1 MVFCGCDQSPAHGG
15 RGGKRVPA
23 LPRAGTSTRTALWM
37 VVLGL
42 TLPGPAPQLAELLD
56 LWAVFPKYLIWT
68 YRGELQQP
76 TEDPE
81 PRHRSPSG
89 QLDFG
94 HVPQGVYETVPY
106 HEPGMVGILFHMVRA
121 FLHVVQPNPFPQ
133 DLVVKVTKDKFGA
146 IQSEY
151 QKPENVVLTLKAIYY
166 EIGFVVCAALGV
178 LFVVL
183 MPLVGFFFCLCRC
196 CNNCGGEMHQRQRK
210 NAECQR
216 GLLTTLLFTSSLVI
230 TAGVLCSY
238 AANQNLSTQY
248 KSMRR
253 LISSNLRDL
262 HRFSNETPMQID
274 FLVFQYA
281 TAKNKVISDLDNVG
295 PLLGGRIY
303 DELGKVVRP
312 ALEGALNMAGA
323 MRDTKEALENA
334 SVSLE
339 VLQEAT
345 GKLHHNLSLVRSS
358 INRSLNDPGCRD
370 EDSDAT
376 TAQLCRS
383 IRRSLALLHV
393 SGNFTR
399 LPNVH
404 NQLES
409 VNQVLKTD
417 LSSIVQR
424 GFASFNDTPGLV
436 NDQLTNVIDGA
447 RSMFDAI
454 GSNISSF
461 NKVFPVHSSLN
472 NFTNFISHTQSKI
485 EDLYPEIDEMEFYRW
500 ISCIG
505 LCCLV
510 VLILSFN
517 FLAILCG
524 NLGYDKHASP
534 TTRGC
539 VSNTGGTL
547 LMAGV
552 GFSFLFSWVLMG
564 VVTAMFLVGGNMEKL
579 VCEPFHTKQLFKVLD
594 TPNLVN
600 PDWRNFIPGYLY
612 NDSELDLTVESFY
625 SNCKDNQGIY
635 SAMRLDKLFNVSTFL
650 NSSLYTK
657 DVEEMFENVNIDL
670 RDIVLLTPEGKQSLV
685 DFSETGVAEINYAAY
700 LDEVNKGVTQVDL
713 LSYASEL
720 EAQTDLMP
728 KGSLQTSLKGQAYS
742 LRQIHS
748 QQVIPMEQAMSML
761 NQSIRLLERTDSD
774 LPKKVTNVLTTI
786 EAAQHL
792 ISENASQVV
801 DQETERYKQTIV
813 GYFRQY
819 IEWVKTSLAMEV
831 AACKPFSNIV
841 DTVEII
847 ACSVLVD
854 SMNTFWF
861 GLGCCALFL
870 LPSIILSVKL
880 AKFYLRMDT
889 EDVYDDIPAYDTMT
903 RFPRASAPPR
913 HIDW

>member
-1 MVFCGCDQSPAHGG
+1 MWKTG
-15 RGGKRVPA
+15 
-23 LPRAGTSTRTALWM
+23 LL
-37 VVLGL
+37 VLFWGL
-42 TLPGPAPQLAELLD
+42 LSS
-56 LWAVFPKYLIWT
+56 
-68 YRGELQQP
+68 GELQQQT
-76 TEDPE
+76 TEPE
-81 PRHRSPSG
+81 HQNRSPSG
-89 QLDFG
+89 KLDFG
-94 HVPQGVYETVPY
+94 NVPQGVYETVPY
-106 HEPGMVGILFHMVRA
+106 YEPGMIGILFHMVHA
-121 FLHVVQPNPFPQ
+121 FLHVVQPNPFPE
-133 DLVVKVTKDKFGA
+133 DLVVEVAKDKFGA

-151 QKPENVVLTLKAIYY
+151 QKPENIVLTLKAIYY
-166 EIGFVVCAALGV
+166 EIGFVVCAVLGL
-178 LFVVL
+178 LFAVL
-183 MPLVGFFFCLCRC
+183 MPAVGLFFCLCRC

-210 NAECQR
+210 NADCQR
-216 GLLTTLLFTSSLVI
+216 GLLTTLLFTTSLII

-238 AANQNLSTQY
+238 AANQNLSSQF
-248 KSMRR
+248 KSVRR

-262 HRFSNETPMQID
+262 HTFSNETPMQID
-274 FLVFQYA
+274 YLIVQYA

-295 PLLGGRIY
+295 PLLGGKIHH
-303 DELGKVVRP
+303 ELGKEVRP
-312 ALEGALNMAGA
+312 ALDGALNMAGA
-323 MRDTKEALENA
+323 MRETKEALENA

-345 GKLHHNLSLVRSS
+345 GKLHFNLSLVRSGL
-358 INRSLNDPGCRD
+358 NRSLNDPGCSD
-370 EDSDAT
+370 EESDAT
-376 TAQLCRS
+376 SAQLCRS
-383 IRRSLALLHV
+383 IRSSLAQLHV

-399 LPNVH
+399 LPNVY

-417 LSSIVQR
+417 LRNIVQR
-424 GFASFNDTPGLV
+424 GYASFNDTPGMV
-436 NDQLTNVIDGA
+436 NDQMRNVIDGA
-447 RSMFDAI
+447 RSMLDTI
-454 GSNISSF
+454 GTNISSF
-461 NKVFPVHSSLN
+461 TKVFPVHSSLT

-485 EDLYPEIDEMEFYRW
+485 EDLYPEIDEMDFYRW
-500 ISCIG
+500 VSCIG
-505 LCCLV
+505 LCSMV
-510 VLILSFN
+510 VLILAFN

-552 GFSFLFSWVLMG
+552 GFSFLFSWILMG

-594 TPNLVN
+594 TPHLVN

-612 NDSELDLTVESFY
+612 NDSDLDLTVESFY

-635 SAMRLDKLFNVSTFL
+635 SAMRLDKLLNVSAFL
-650 NSSLYTK
+650 NSSLHTK
-657 DVEEMFENVNIDL
+657 EVGKMFENVNIDL
-670 RDIVLLTPEGKQSLV
+670 RGIVLLEPDGKQNLM

-700 LDEVNKGVTQVDL
+700 LEEVNKGVTQVDL
-713 LSYASEL
+713 LSYANEL

-728 KGSLQTSLKGQAYS
+728 KGPLQTSLKGQANS

-748 QQVIPMEQAMSML
+748 QQVIPMEQAMSTL
-761 NQSIRLLERTDSD
+761 NQSIRLLERTASD
-774 LPKKVTNVLTTI
+774 LPNKVTDVLATI
-786 EAAQHL
+786 EAAQYL
-792 ISENASQVV
+792 ISENATQVV
-801 DQETERYKQTIV
+801 NQETQKYKQTIV

-819 IEWVKTSLAMEV
+819 IEWVRSSLAMEV

-854 SMNTFWF
+854 SLNTFWF

-880 AKFYLRMDT
+880 AKFYRRMDT
-889 EDVYDDIPAYDTMT
+889 EDVYDDIETIPMKTMEIGSNGYHNERLHGIQNPVMSSIPAYDTLT

>member
-1 MVFCGCDQSPAHGG
+1 MWKTG
-15 RGGKRVPA
+15 
-23 LPRAGTSTRTALWM
+23 LL
-37 VVLGL
+37 VLFWGL
-42 TLPGPAPQLAELLD
+42 LSS
-56 LWAVFPKYLIWT
+56 
-68 YRGELQQP
+68 GELQQQT
-76 TEDPE
+76 TEPE
-81 PRHRSPSG
+81 HQNRSPSG
-89 QLDFG
+89 KLDFG
-94 HVPQGVYETVPY
+94 NVPQGVYETVPY
-106 HEPGMVGILFHMVRA
+106 YEPGMIGILFHMVHA
-121 FLHVVQPNPFPQ
+121 FLHVVQPNPFPE
-133 DLVVKVTKDKFGA
+133 DLVVEVAKDKFGA

-151 QKPENVVLTLKAIYY
+151 QKAIYY
-166 EIGFVVCAALGV
+166 EIGFVVCAVLGL
-178 LFVVL
+178 LFAVL
-183 MPLVGFFFCLCRC
+183 MPAVGLFFCLCRC

-210 NAECQR
+210 NADCQR
-216 GLLTTLLFTSSLVI
+216 GLLTTLLFTTSLII

-238 AANQNLSTQY
+238 AANQNLSSQF
-248 KSMRR
+248 KSVRR

-262 HRFSNETPMQID
+262 HTFSNETPMQID
-274 FLVFQYA
+274 YLIVQYA

-295 PLLGGRIY
+295 PLLGGKIHH
-303 DELGKVVRP
+303 ELGKEVRP
-312 ALEGALNMAGA
+312 ALDGALNMAGA
-323 MRDTKEALENA
+323 MRETKEALENA

-345 GKLHHNLSLVRSS
+345 GKLHFNLSLVRSGL
-358 INRSLNDPGCRD
+358 NRSLNDPGCSD
-370 EDSDAT
+370 EESDAT
-376 TAQLCRS
+376 SAQLCRS
-383 IRRSLALLHV
+383 IRSSLIKYFLSACHV
-393 SGNFTR
+393 LQ
-399 LPNVH
+399 LPNVY

-417 LSSIVQR
+417 LRNIVQR
-424 GFASFNDTPGLV
+424 GYASFNDTPGMV
-436 NDQLTNVIDGA
+436 NDQMRNVIDGA
-447 RSMFDAI
+447 RSMLDTI
-454 GSNISSF
+454 GTNISSF
-461 NKVFPVHSSLN
+461 TKVFPVHSSLT

-485 EDLYPEIDEMEFYRW
+485 EDLYPEIDEMDFYRW
-500 ISCIG
+500 VSCIG
-505 LCCLV
+505 LCSMV
-510 VLILSFN
+510 VLILAFN

-552 GFSFLFSWVLMG
+552 GFSFLFSWILMG

-594 TPNLVN
+594 TPHLVN

-612 NDSELDLTVESFY
+612 NDSDLDLTVESFY

-635 SAMRLDKLFNVSTFL
+635 SAMRLDKLLNVSAFL
-650 NSSLYTK
+650 NSSLVSK
-657 DVEEMFENVNIDL
+657 VGKMFENVNIDL
-670 RDIVLLTPEGKQSLV
+670 RGIVLLEPDGKQNLM

-700 LDEVNKGVTQVDL
+700 LEEVNKGVTQVDL
-713 LSYASEL
+713 LSYANEL

-728 KGSLQTSLKGQAYS
+728 KGPLQTSLKGQANS

-748 QQVIPMEQAMSML
+748 QQVIPMEQSLMCWQPSKQPSTSSLRM
-761 NQSIRLLERTDSD
+761 QRKSSTRLIW
-774 LPKKVTNVLTTI
+774 LPNHCL
-786 EAAQHL
+786 HF
-792 ISENASQVV
+792 N
-801 DQETERYKQTIV
+801 ETQKYKQTIV

-819 IEWVKTSLAMEV
+819 IEWVRSSLAMEV

-854 SMNTFWF
+854 SLNTFWF

-880 AKFYLRMDT
+880 AKFYRRMDT
-889 EDVYDDIPAYDTMT
+889 EDVYDDIETIPMKTIPAYDTLT